1 MPNLLPP
8 SATELSRTL
17 DQLAEQRLDQPL
29 PHRHSWNPWHCRADL
44 LGSLAWGLG
53 VDNWDNLVTEQERRQ
68 ACADAIQIHRL
79 RGTVDS
85 DPDEDHRVPM
95 VVIDGREI
103 SWDELGR
110 MVAAFEGWQFKLEF
124 RDRSDEV

>member
-1 MPNLLPP
+1 M
-8 SATELSRTL
+8 
-17 DQLAEQRLDQPL
+17 
-29 PHRHSWNPWHCRADL
+29 

-85 DPDEDHRVPM
+85 VERAIRHAGYED
-95 VVIDGREI
+95 ITLE
-103 SWDELGR
+103 
-110 MVAAFEGWQFKLEF
+110 EGLPPVT
-124 RDRSDEV
+124 RNVSPVSSS